1 MRNKNA
7 YIGDARCEMRDVKT
21 SPISIL
27 MALNL
32 KFSPNFDDI
41 YSRGEYGSE
50 YQIIR
55 LSVYQRGKGEK
66 LTCLPAGRRLTV
78 NSRK

>member
-21 SPISIL
+21 FPISIL

-41 YSRGEYGSE
+41 YSRGEYGEE
-50 YQIIR
+50 YQGIR
-55 LSVYQRGKGEK
+55 RSEG
-66 LTCLPAGRRLTV
+66 
-78 NSRK
+78 NRKFMQVFGLKTRIY